1 MKIKSWVVILV
12 APIIFSACRE
22 RPNSQTDGASDSPR
36 ANPSNVA
43 PDKEFALSKETPES
57 VLAMAPSGVCSLENV
72 RSVSDNTS
80 NSGSAPNSWKV
91 RKRNAYRLFGFAVNK
106 AQGTVPPT
114 IRLLLVGKKVY
125 ELGAP
130 TGFDRSDVAISMKAP
145 AFARA
150 GYESD
155 AAFDDVDPGDYQVIA
170 VQTEGGRALA
180 CPTGQTITVE

>member
-1 MKIKSWVVILV
+1 MKIKPWVVLLV

-22 RPNSQTDGASDSPR
+22 RPNSQANGASDSPR

-43 PDKEFALSKETPES
+43 PDREFALSKETPES
-57 VLAMAPSGVCSLENV
+57 VLAMTPSGICSLENV

-114 IRLLLVGKKVY
+114 IRILLIGKKVY
-125 ELGAP
+125 EISAP
-130 TGFDRSDVAISMKAP
+130 TGFDRSDVATNLKVP

-155 AAFDDVDPGDYQVIA
+155 AAFDDVDPGDYQIIA
-170 VQTEGGRALA
+170 VQTAGSQSLA

>member
-1 MKIKSWVVILV
+1 ML
-12 APIIFSACRE
+12 SACRE
-22 RPNSQTDGASDSPR
+22 RPNSQTDSASDSPH

-57 VLAMAPSGVCSLENV
+57 VLALTTSGICSLENV

-80 NSGSAPNSWKV
+80 SPGSAPNSWKV

-125 ELGAP
+125 EIGAP
-130 TGFDRSDVAISMKAP
+130 TGFDRSDVATSMKMP

-170 VQTEGGRALA
+170 IQTATGQSLA